1 MRVGSPSKVRDG
13 GLIALQ
19 AELTDWTEDLT
30 LYVAVPA
37 EHEDL
42 LGDYSEPFVLGCLMS
57 AMKGELPITV
67 EGPVSPYL
75 LAGVDGAMRIYRDWY
90 GERSVAVDAPPRKE
104 EPRQGTGLFVSGG
117 IDSLASLRQNR
128 RDVPEGYPGSI
139 THLVHVD
146 LLGPPEFGALE
157 GKLREQQAKTLAHFA
172 FDVIPVV
179 TNLRAVGG
187 YEFSKD
193 WMWRSHGSVFAGI
206 AHAFRLERMLLASS
220 FNEAAHLTPWGS
232 HPLVDPLWSSASMT
246 FVHHNAHLSRLE
258 KTRLVAASTP
268 AVRSLMVCSR
278 WRERD
283 GTNCGCCEK
292 CLRTMTALDGLGV
305 PIPETFEI
313 RELTPALISENVRY
327 MHNRFEAMA
336 WKEMLPL
343 LRPELA
349 KVIRRKLRLSR
360 IARVD
365 ERLGDRGISTAKRL
379 RRTV

>member
-1 MRVGSPSKVRDG
+1 MRIGSPSKVTDG
-13 GLIALQ
+13 GLVALQ

-42 LGDYSEPFVLGCLMS
+42 LGNCSEPFLLGCLMS
-57 AMKGELPITV
+57 AIKDELPITV
-67 EGPVSPYL
+67 EGRVSPYL
-75 LAGVDGAMRIYRDWY
+75 LAGVGGAMRIYRDWY
-90 GERSVAVDAPPRKE
+90 GERAVPVKARPREE
-104 EPRQGTGLFVSGG
+104 EPGQGTGLFVSGG
-117 IDSLASLRQNR
+117 VDSLASLTQNR
-128 RDVPEGYPGSI
+128 LDVPEGYPGSI

-146 LLGPPEFGALE
+146 LLGTPKFGDLG
-157 GKLREQQAKTLAHFA
+157 GKLREQQGKTLAHFA
-172 FDVIPVV
+172 FDVVPVV
-179 TNLRAVGG
+179 TNLRAVAR

-206 AHAFRLERMLLASS
+206 AHAFRFERMLLASS

-258 KTRLVAASTP
+258 KTRLVADSTP
-268 AVRSLMVCSR
+268 ALQSLMVCSR
-278 WRERD
+278 WRDRD
-283 GTNCGCCEK
+283 GTNCGRCEK
-292 CLRTMTALDGLGV
+292 CLRTMTALNCLRV

-336 WKEMLPL
+336 WEEMLPL
-343 LRPELA
+343 LGPELA

-365 ERLGDRGISTAKRL
+365 ERLGARGLSTAKRL
-379 RRTV
+379 RRTA